1 MKRSVEKE
9 QEDPAPSTCKQ
20 KRRRLK
26 HSLIEGGWG
35 ELNPQTRE
43 PATVEK
49 EQQDPCYMEPTSTNI
64 ELSWSNPHPGA
75 IPEADQVDRIFTNQE
90 QFQESGNTVAKN
102 DHDPPDHL
110 IIIGGYPRVGEG

>member
-64 ELSWSNPHPGA
+64 ELSWSKPPLEQSLKQTKLTGFL
-75 IPEADQVDRIFTNQE
+75 PTRTSSKNQ
-90 QFQESGNTVAKN
+90 GILWPKMTMNL
-102 DHDPPDHL
+102 L
-110 IIIGGYPRVGEG
+110 II